1 MKLGNTETHD
11 VSQVRTSYLPSEIVW
26 GCKFEHSCV
35 QYNPKLATYEVSFD
49 SMNTIVMDNTP
60 W

>member
-1 MKLGNTETHD
+1 MKLGNTETCY

-49 SMNTIVMDNTP
+49 SLNTIVMDNTP